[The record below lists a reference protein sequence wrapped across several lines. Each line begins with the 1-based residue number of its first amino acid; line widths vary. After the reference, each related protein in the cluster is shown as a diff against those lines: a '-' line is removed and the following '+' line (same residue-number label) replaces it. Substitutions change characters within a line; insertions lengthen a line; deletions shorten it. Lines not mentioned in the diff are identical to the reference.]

1 MKNLMVFCSVL
12 TAVAVGGMVVAA
24 EPADKGESKPSAEEI
39 RIAVQGICPVS
50 GEKLGAHGK
59 PVQVKI
65 GEEHVFL
72 CCKACMSGKVKPE
85 LWATIHTNLAKSQG
99 ICPVMKNELPKGAKW
114 TIVEGRI
121 IYVCCP
127 PCIKKIEADP
137 KTYIKAVDELYRE
150 SVEKKKESEN
160 KKEGAK
166 E

>member
-1 MKNLMVFCSVL
+1 MKSLMVFCTVL
-12 TAVAVGGMVVAA
+12 VTVAAANLLSAA
-24 EPADKGESKPSAEEI
+24 EPTKKAETKPTADEI

-59 PVQVKI
+59 PVQAKI

-85 LWATIHTNLAKSQG
+85 HWATIHANLAKAQG

-114 TIVEGRI
+114 TVVEGRI

-127 PCIKKIEADP
+127 PCIKKVEADP
-137 KTYIKAVDELYRE
+137 KTYIKAVDELYRK
-150 SVEKKKESEN
+150 SLEKKKSED
-160 KKEGAK
+160 KQEGANK
-166 E
+166 